1 MSVLARAV
9 RLAGALG
16 LWVGGL
22 GCAPSPAVAPP
33 VASLPPAPARPP
45 AAARPSA
52 GGPLPGR
59 PGVWVRVVSETSL
72 PYRVSALGVAG
83 HHVGISLQNTTHGY
97 VELGELRVTFSA
109 RREGV
114 PFPCRP
120 LVGAAG
126 GEREPSRLLPFEGHV
141 FERDLDCQ
149 LTLPG
154 RYTIG
159 VQLTLG
165 GGAPI
170 ALPEL
175 PIDVEPRGGR
185 APQQHPG
192 VPGLWAMTAGDK
204 NARPLSA
211 EGFARGGYAVV
222 IALVN
227 GGPRPLPLRGARVLF
242 RVTRVGTP
250 LPCMDE
256 PVSLKAPLALAPGES
271 HFERIPV
278 TCVMNKPGTYDID
291 SALVVDP
298 DPRELPMGRTRV
310 TVGADPNVIF
320 PPRAY

>member
-1 MSVLARAV
+1 
-9 RLAGALG
+9 
-16 LWVGGL
+16 
-22 GCAPSPAVAPP
+22 
-33 VASLPPAPARPP
+33 
-45 AAARPSA
+45 
-52 GGPLPGR
+52 
-59 PGVWVRVVSETSL
+59 VWVRVVSETAL
-72 PYRVSALGVAG
+72 PYRPSALGVAG
-83 HHVGISLQNTTHGY
+83 HHVGIAFQNTTRGY
-97 VELGELRVTFSA
+97 LELGELRVTFSA

-114 PFPCRP
+114 EFPCRP
-120 LVGAAG
+120 LVGPAG
-126 GEREPSRLLPFEGHV
+126 GEREPSRLRPFEGYV

-154 RYTIG
+154 RYAIG

-165 GGAPI
+165 SGAPI
-170 ALPEL
+170 ALPDL
-175 PIDVEPRGGR
+175 PIDVEPRGSR

-192 VPGLWAMTAGDK
+192 VPGLWAMIAGDK

-227 GGPRPLPLRGARVLF
+227 GGPRPLELRGARVLF

-256 PVSLKAPLALAPGES
+256 PVALRSPATLAPGAS

-291 SALVVDP
+291 SALLVDQ

-310 TVGADPNVIF
+310 TVGADPTVVF